1 MLVFINQES
10 DVRLDRFVRRHYP
23 FIPQY
28 VIEKDIRLN
37 KIKVNGQKKKS
48 SYRLLINDTVKF
60 FSDYSVYEKE
70 QKKEYFFSKKD
81 KAFLDSIIIY
91 EDDDICLIN
100 KPCDLAVQGGTG
112 IAKNLDD
119 LLKGYAPQNSYKLM
133 HRLDKG
139 TSGLIVFAKN
149 QQAAKEIAFSF
160 KKREIE
166 KTYLAVVHGKFL
178 EKKGILNYPLLK
190 DFKNNKEKMIV
201 SPNGDEAITQY
212 EVLAEVDG
220 YSLLQIKPLTGRT
233 HQIRVHLSHINHP
246 IVGDYKYGSY
256 VANGKRLHLHAQRIA
271 FDYGQDKKRTM
282 CFYAPIVEKEYF
294 SLFQEEVLV
303 Q

>member
-48 SYRLLINDTVKF
+48 SYRLLINDSVKF
-60 FSDYSVYEKE
+60 FADYSVYEKE

-81 KAFLDSIIIY
+81 KAFLDTIIIY

-119 LLKGYAPQNSYKLM
+119 LLKGYAPQHSYKLM

-178 EKKGILNYPLLK
+178 EKKGVLNYPLLK

-201 SPNGDEAITQY
+201 SPDGDEAITQY
-212 EVLAEVDG
+212 EVLDEVDE

-271 FDYGQDKKRTM
+271 FDYGQDKKRIM

-294 SLFQEEVLV
+294 SLFKEELLV